1 MVYIRVTLTNGCYNY
16 GLFKSLYS
24 CYDNGVKHFRLTVGD
39 STYECEDIESVST
52 HTHSVEFRTD
62 EIVADTLGTDR
73 FNRLSDLLEL

>member
-24 CYDNGVKHFRLTVGD
+24 CYDNGVKRFRLAVGEC
-39 STYECEDIESVST
+39 TYECEDIESVST
-52 HTHSVEFRTD
+52 HTHSVEFRPD
-62 EIVADTLGTDR
+62 EIAADKFGAGR